1 MILPKTQNLTV
12 EITIATINKRNN
24 QITIERQGEITLK
37 YSYFTFI
44 ELHHFGVLSLRDG
57 EFNEG
62 KIFREST

>member
-1 MILPKTQNLTV
+1 M

-24 QITIERQGEITLK
+24 HITIERQGEITLK

-44 ELHHFGVLSLRDG
+44 ELRHFRVLSLQDG

-62 KIFREST
+62 KIFKEST